1 MSDFTVVHDDP
12 DLITIS
18 RSQFK
23 ELLEFKTK
31 YYKLFLEL
39 KKLREALEFKE
50 DMEKIEKE
58 LD

>member
-18 RSQFK
+18 RSKFK

-31 YYKLFLEL
+31 YYEHFLEL
-39 KKLREALEFKE
+39 KKLRETLEFKE